1 MSGFFFLVTIGTSI
15 WVLIDSKTIG
25 VKRGQIQG
33 IGNLGPWGWFFA
45 CLILWIVVFPFY
57 LVKRSEFKRIN
68 EESQHGGIRV
78 TSPQNTKNHHSISKN
93 YAKKSAAL
101 IGLGILCFVG
111 GTVIAQHGYWV
122 SSWKYF
128 LLSGFIL
135 MWAGTIMGLISISPQ
150 RKWGYAWVSIIVF
163 PLLLL
168 VSFFLLLGQLWG
180 NKP

>member
-1 MSGFFFLVTIGTSI
+1 MSGLFFLVSIGTSI
-15 WVLIDSKTIG
+15 WVLIDAKSIG

-45 CLILWIVVFPFY
+45 CLLLWIVVFPFY

-78 TSPQNTKNHHSISKN
+78 ASPQNTKNPPFITN
-93 YAKKSAAL
+93 NFAKKSAAL

-111 GTVIAQHGYWV
+111 GTAIALHGYLV
-122 SSWKYF
+122 SSWKFF

-150 RKWGYAWVSIIVF
+150 RKLGYAWVSIIVF
-163 PLLLL
+163 PLLSL

-180 NKP
+180 RKP